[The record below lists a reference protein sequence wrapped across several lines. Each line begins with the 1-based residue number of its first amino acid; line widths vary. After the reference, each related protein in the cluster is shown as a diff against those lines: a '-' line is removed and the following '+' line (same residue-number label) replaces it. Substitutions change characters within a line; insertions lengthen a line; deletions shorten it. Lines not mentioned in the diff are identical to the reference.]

1 MGEPL
6 IGKVLIGGELIGKL
20 LIGESLA
27 GGGQCCGGDS
37 ELFGDATQAGFM
49 GGEKGDDFGEQCRIG
64 GAGAQATGIKA
75 CEGEEA
81 GAEIGA
87 GGDSGERLQG
97 QNIIGWQGGVFF
109 AEHGHCPRALDGHL
123 PSALGR
129 AAAFEPLTLS

>member
-1 MGEPL
+1 MGEPP
-6 IGKVLIGGELIGKL
+6 IGRALIGGA

-27 GGGQCCGGDS
+27 GGGQCCGRNA
-37 ELFGDATQAGFM
+37 ELIGDATQAGFM
-49 GGEKGDDFGEQCRIG
+49 GGEKADDFGEQGRIG

-87 GGDSGERLQG
+87 GSDSGERLQG
-97 QNIIGWQGGVFF
+97 QNIIGWQGGVFI
-109 AEHGHCPRALDGHL
+109 AEHSDCTRALDGHL

-129 AAAFEPLTLS
+129 AAAFEPLALR